1 MLFVRLSSASGCVV
15 VRAASSS
22 RIATRACVLIR
33 DASIRMAL
41 TTTTTITTTTNPM
54 IRPAHQPPRCGSP
67 YSFNVTPN
75 PRGMSGTQSSP
86 ERGRFTM
93 KFVIVFLR
101 SAKLR

>member
-1 MLFVRLSSASGCVV
+1 
-15 VRAASSS
+15 
-22 RIATRACVLIR
+22 
-33 DASIRMAL
+33 
-41 TTTTTITTTTNPM
+41 M